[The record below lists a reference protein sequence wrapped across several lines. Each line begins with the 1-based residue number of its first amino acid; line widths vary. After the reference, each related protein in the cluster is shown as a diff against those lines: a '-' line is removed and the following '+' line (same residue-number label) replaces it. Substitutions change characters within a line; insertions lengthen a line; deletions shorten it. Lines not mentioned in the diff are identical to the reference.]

1 MLSNLADG
9 ELACLPQGPAGRGEV
24 GGVLGHGA
32 SVTTLLKYTT
42 NTEGGGAA
50 STGGATKEGNVEE
63 VPDGVMGIP
72 VGCTLRACV
81 AGPIPSGGGGG
92 AGGIWELNWRHQN

>member
-9 ELACLPQGPAGRGEV
+9 ELARLPQGPAGRGEV
-24 GGVLGHGA
+24 GGVLRHGA

-50 STGGATKEGNVEE
+50 STGGATKGENVGE
-63 VPDGVMGIP
+63 VPDRVMGVP
-72 VGCTLRACV
+72 VSCTL
-81 AGPIPSGGGGG
+81 
-92 AGGIWELNWRHQN
+92 